1 MSINYT
7 KYTNK
12 VPNQHRHP
20 SRMDGIQDQTS
31 HMAKLLATELMA
43 AIDEL
48 MVAKMKETKHQKL
61 EECVSQLKKESFSKE
76 KGCRKH
82 TRKKEKITHGPSEAT
97 KPAPLL
103 HHLCE
108 MQCGSR
114 GARPDNP
121 STESLKTHGLR
132 ARLLHKRTSIFP
144 SRSNI
149 RALSGHIFSRWKCF
163 LKHAL

>member
-1 MSINYT
+1 MSINFS

-48 MVAKMKETKHQKL
+48 VVAKMKETKHQKL

-82 TRKKEKITHGPSEAT
+82 TRKKEKISRGPSEAT

-103 HHLCE
+103 RHFCE
-108 MQCGSR
+108 VQCGSR
-114 GARPDNP
+114 GARPVNP
-121 STESLKTHGLR
+121 SMEKYRRPTVCARDCCTNAHSSSLPEAISGFCQVIFF
-132 ARLLHKRTSIFP
+132 LLGRVF
-144 SRSNI
+144 
-149 RALSGHIFSRWKCF
+149 
-163 LKHAL
+163 